1 MPLMAANTCIQTS
14 VCHLWNARVNGE
26 SRNSDWGR
34 RYWCPSFLLSLLFL
48 PLSSPL
54 NSSYLWSPVT
64 SPSRSVWSLP
74 TKCVSIQL
82 FHHLMDFCTH
92 QVCNVRICKRSA
104 TCDAYKLE
112 SEKYQTPMG
121 RPLVVP
127 LDPPVANT
135 TKDAVSVLLL
145 LLLLLMTCIVIVGE
159 DKPETSAN
167 CMSGVSASCMFG
179 CPLQCVFCQFIIQ
192 DVLS

>member
-1 MPLMAANTCIQTS
+1 
-14 VCHLWNARVNGE
+14 
-26 SRNSDWGR
+26 
-34 RYWCPSFLLSLLFL
+34 
-48 PLSSPL
+48 
-54 NSSYLWSPVT
+54 
-64 SPSRSVWSLP
+64 
-74 TKCVSIQL
+74 
-82 FHHLMDFCTH
+82 
-92 QVCNVRICKRSA
+92 
-104 TCDAYKLE
+104 
-112 SEKYQTPMG
+112 MG

-135 TKDAVSVLLL
+135 TKDAVSVLL